1 MNEILRRIGKYQL
14 LEQLGYG
21 GMAEVWKAY
30 DSQLQRYV
38 AIKLLHADL
47 INDPDFVTRFEQEAR
62 FIASLHHS
70 NIIQIY
76 DFHVSFPPETPELLA
91 YMVMEYIEGQTLSR
105 YLRTTS
111 QRKTFPSPADLMRLY
126 TPICL
131 AIDYAHQRGMIH
143 RDIKPPNILLD
154 RRNAAVNDPIGVP
167 ILTDFGIAKLLGD
180 DVSSATGWWV
190 GTPLYVAP
198 EQIMGTPANE
208 RSDIYS
214 LSVILYETCTGVPPF
229 RADIPA
235 GVMMQHLHT
244 PVTPPIQVNPQMP
257 PALSDVI
264 IRGLAKAPEDR
275 FSSASALGIA
285 IAEALHMPVPESLKQ
300 MVAQVAD
307 TNSLTYIGPIS
318 SDLQSSSQPELTEVA
333 PARQLASSAVA
344 ASDPGKAP
352 FFGVHLEP
360 MTPPDPPAEKL
371 VTPVD
376 TSDSSAPPV
385 QATTPVLQPM
395 PPPSFRGERRNR
407 RGTIVTALVG
417 LVLGL
422 SCLSALFLIQYTY
435 NHPLASAA
443 TNAVAGH
450 AYFLNSGQLDQNNS
464 KGINDELMLDMNNIP
479 DPPAGKVYY
488 AWLLSDK
495 TLSEQTVVG
504 LGKLSVN
511 QGHIHLLYINQ
522 QHMNLLAFL
531 SRILITAE
539 DATVAPITYTPDT
552 GSWIYYA
559 QLSQANIPQ
568 DKLHFTMLD
577 HLRHLLSDSPEIS
590 LLHLRG
596 GLDMWFSRNTEKV
609 LEWSS
614 AARDD
619 WQNNPDLLNRQIVR
633 ILDYVD
639 GASFVQQ
646 DAPAAGQVLLADQQ
660 DSQVGL
666 LGQAQSPDD
675 PPGYNFRNEVPP
687 GYVYLVSSHLE
698 GAVLSPDATQSQRDL
713 ASQIQAALNREEGYL
728 FQIRQDAKQLVVMD
742 ATQLG
747 QPKALALLDDLVTQ
761 AQFAYSGEPDPQTGQ
776 TQGGAIWICNNI
788 QRMAGFD
795 LKPYSNQ

>member
-1 MNEILRRIGKYQL
+1 MNETPRRLGKYQL

-47 INDPDFVTRFEQEAR
+47 KNDPDFVTRFEQEAR

-91 YMVMEYIEGQTLSR
+91 YMVMEYIEGQTLAR
-105 YLRTTS
+105 YLHTTS
-111 QRKTFPSPADLMRLY
+111 QRKNFPSPADLVRLY

-131 AIDYAHQRGMIH
+131 AIDYAHQKGMIH

-154 RRNAAVNDPIGVP
+154 RRNVAIDDPIGVP
-167 ILTDFGIAKLLGD
+167 ILSDFGIAKLLGD
-180 DVSSATGWWV
+180 VTNSTGWWV
-190 GTPLYVAP
+190 GTPLYAAP
-198 EQIMGTPANE
+198 EQVMGAPASE

-229 RADIPA
+229 QADIPA
-235 GVMMQHLHT
+235 GVMMQHLHA
-244 PVTPPIQVNPQMP
+244 PVTPPIHINPQLP
-257 PALSDVI
+257 PALSDAI
-264 IRGLAKAPEDR
+264 IKGLAKAPEDR

-285 IAEALHMPVPESLKQ
+285 VAEALHMPVPESLKH
-300 MVAQVAD
+300 MVAQATD
-307 TNSLTYIGPIS
+307 MSSPTHIGPIS
-318 SDLQSSSQPELTEVA
+318 GDLLSSSQPELAEAVPAGRQPA
-333 PARQLASSAVA
+333 PSAVA
-344 ASDPGKAP
+344 ISDPSKAP

-360 MTPPDPPAEKL
+360 ITPSDQSAEKI
-371 VTPVD
+371 VTPA
-376 TSDSSAPPV
+376 SASNSSAPPV
-385 QATTPVLQPM
+385 QATPPSLQPTT
-395 PPPSFRGERRNR
+395 PPSFKAERRGR
-407 RGTIVTALVG
+407 RRTIVTALIT
-417 LVLGL
+417 LVLVL
-422 SCLSALFLIQYTY
+422 VSLSALILVQFTY
-435 NHPLASAA
+435 NPSLFSAA
-443 TNAVAGH
+443 NAVAGH
-450 AYFLNSGQLDQNNS
+450 AYFLNSGQLDQINS
-464 KGINDELMLDMNNIP
+464 KGINDELMLDMNNAP

-488 AWLLSDK
+488 AWLLSDR

-511 QGHIHLLYINQ
+511 QGHIHLLYVNQ
-522 QHMNLLAFL
+522 QHTNMLAYL

-539 DATVAPITYTPDT
+539 DATVVPITYTPDKR
-552 GSWIYYA
+552 SWVYYA

-568 DKLHFTMLD
+568 DKLRFTMLD
-577 HLRHLLSDSPEIS
+577 HMRHLLSDSPEIS
-590 LLHLRG
+590 LLGLRG

-619 WQNNPDLLNRQIVR
+619 WQNSPDLLNRQIIR
-633 ILDYVD
+633 ILDYAD
-639 GASFVQQ
+639 GARIVQQ
-646 DAPAAGQVLLADQQ
+646 DAPAAGPTPLADQH

-666 LGQAQSPDD
+666 LGQPQSPND
-675 PPGYNFRNEVPP
+675 PPGYSFANEITP
-687 GYVYLVSSHLE
+687 GYVYLISSHLE

-713 ASQIQAALNREEGYL
+713 ASQIQVALNREKGYL
-728 FQIRQDAKQLVVMD
+728 SQVRQDAKQLVVMD

-747 QPKALALLDDLVTQ
+747 QPAALALLDDLVTQ
-761 AQFAYSGEPDPQTGQ
+761 AQFAYSGEPDPQTGL

-788 QRMAGFD
+788 QRLASFD
-795 LKPYSNQ
+795 LKPYNNQ